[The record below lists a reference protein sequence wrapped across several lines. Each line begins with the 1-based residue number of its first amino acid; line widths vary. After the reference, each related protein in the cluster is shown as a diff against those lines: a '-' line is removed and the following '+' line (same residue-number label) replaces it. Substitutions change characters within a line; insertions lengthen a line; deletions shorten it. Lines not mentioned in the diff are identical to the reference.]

1 MFQIIY
7 WKLAPYLAP
16 FFLLTTIV
24 FFSMC
29 VWRGEII
36 LGLQAELIK
45 DKNQEVKVII
55 EQVKA
60 ANEIGQQYEQRK
72 ADREE
77 LKVEV
82 THEIEKI
89 VSVPLYSN
97 LCFDYDGLHLL
108 NSQISTINSTAQP
121 DATLPP
127 SKEFE

>member
-121 DATLPP
+121 DATLPS
-127 SKEFE
+127 SKESD

>member
-60 ANEIGQQYEQRK
+60 ANEIGQQYEQHK
-72 ADREE
+72 AEREE

>member
-60 ANEIGQQYEQRK
+60 ANAIGQQYEQRK

>member
-72 ADREE
+72 AEREE